1 LGGFVSVFAVDPLT
15 YVAPGAV
22 AVDSSVGGGV
32 YVTAFDATTFVPVV
46 LKYDAAGALAH
57 GLDVSGSTTS
67 INYGPVAVDPGNG
80 TVYVAAVDTADP
92 NVPVQV
98 IDSFDRVTG
107 AFIASFDGADGSP
120 DNGFGC
126 GVTGL
131 AVDTAHRVYALVPC
145 KGRVD
150 RYSSAGVFEMSV
162 DGAGVDGGSRGTP
175 LAVATDPVS
184 DEVYVA
190 EAGRSGLQVTNFTAG
205 GTSVVQTFP
214 ATGVGN
220 VSEMAVGPDAT
231 VYLGDN
237 SANSVIAR
245 FTAFDGPTVST
256 QPASGIGTGSV
267 TLNGMVDAGGVAA
280 QCHYEYGLD
289 EVYGTSTGDVAAG
302 SGSSPV
308 GVPVVVA
315 GLVPPNTTYHYRI
328 VCSNS
333 SGSIVGDDQSFTT
346 LSAPPIVDGQPT
358 YVAAIGPS
366 TVQVH
371 GTVDPRHTET
381 GVHIDYGT
389 TTTYGSQSTAASAG
403 ATAGD
408 TVVVA
413 NLTGLSP
420 GTLYHFRVS
429 ADNSAGSQQGA
440 DGTFITAPAAPAG
453 ATDLTTAKATLTATV
468 DPHGVSSTYRF
479 EYGPSAA
486 YGSSTPETAAGSG
499 DGEQG
504 VTQPIDG
511 LSPGQT
517 YHVRVVTTSSDGVIR
532 NGADGTFITPPA
544 PIATVTNPTDVSLD
558 GSVARATLMGGA
570 DTHGLTGT
578 YHFELSS
585 LNSAYSTTTPE
596 RPIPTGDGVQHLSA
610 TVSGLPLSEAFRV
623 RLIVTSDD
631 AIDYSDQITFATPP
645 APRTFPPAPPTGEA
659 FGCTS
664 PRLDAYNHQPKPGET
679 ITITGTGLGTGGS
692 IVLGDQTL
700 PATTWTASGLSLQIP
715 ADAKGTLALTINCG
729 QTSNTIAIVIYHQPN
744 NTITITKTTTTAT
757 AARVTVK
764 VPGPGKLQTTSPH
777 TTTKTT
783 TVTKAGTTTI
793 TIRLTRAG
801 IRTLNR
807 AKTHRLKTTI
817 KVRYTPTSG
826 QPNTKTTAVTSKAKA
841 AVNR

>member
-1 LGGFVSVFAVDPLT
+1 LGGFVSVFAVDPLV

-22 AVDSSVGGGV
+22 AVDSSAGGGV
-32 YVTAFDATTFVPVV
+32 YVTALDATTFVPVV

-57 GLDVSGSTTS
+57 VLDVSGSTTS

-80 TVYVAAVDTADP
+80 TVYVTAVDTADP

-98 IDSFDRVTG
+98 IDSFDQATG
-107 AFIASFDGADGSP
+107 AFIGSFDGADGSP
-120 DNGFGC
+120 DHGFGC
-126 GVTGL
+126 PSGL
-131 AVDTAHRVYALVPC
+131 AVDTAHRVYVLDPC
-145 KGRVD
+145 KVRVD
-150 RYSSAGVFEMSV
+150 RYSSTGVFETSV
-162 DGAGVDGGSRGTP
+162 DGAGVDGGSRGAP
-175 LAVATDPVS
+175 VAVATDPVS
-184 DEVYVA
+184 GEVYVA
-190 EAGRSGLQVTNFTAG
+190 ESGRSGLQVTNFTAG

-220 VSEMAVGPDAT
+220 VSAMAVGPDAT

-267 TLNGMVDAGGVAA
+267 TLNATVDPGGVAA

-289 EVYGTSTGDVAAG
+289 DLYGTSTSDVAAG

-308 GVPVVVA
+308 GVPVVVS
-315 GLVPPNTTYHYRI
+315 GLAPPNTTYHYRI

-346 LSAPPIVDGQPT
+346 LSAPPIVDGQPA
-358 YVAAIGPS
+358 YVGAIGPS

-371 GTVDPRHTET
+371 GTVNPRHTET
-381 GVHIDYGT
+381 SFHIDYGT
-389 TTTYGSQSTAASAG
+389 TTTYGSQSTSASASAG
-403 ATAGD
+403 AAAGD

-413 NLTGLSP
+413 NLTGLTP
-420 GTLYHFRVS
+420 GTLYHFRIN

-440 DGTFITAPAAPAG
+440 DGTFITAPAPAAD
-453 ATDLTTAKATLTATV
+453 ATDLTTAKATLTATI

-499 DGEQG
+499 DGQQD
-504 VTQPIDG
+504 VTQAIDG
-511 LSPGQT
+511 LSPGRT

-544 PIATVTNPTDVSLD
+544 PIATVANPTGVTLD

-570 DTHGLTGT
+570 DTHGLTGS
-578 YHFELSS
+578 YRFELSS

-596 RPIPTGDGVQHLSA
+596 RPIPTAGGVQQVSA
-610 TVSGLPLSEAFRV
+610 AVAGLPLSEAFRV

-631 AIDYSDQITFATPP
+631 AIDYSDMVVFATPP
-645 APRTFPPAPPTGEA
+645 APHVFPPSPPPGEV

-700 PATTWTASGLSLQIP
+700 PATDWTTTGIGLQIP
-715 ADAKGTLALTINCG
+715 TQATGTLALTINCG
-729 QTSNTIAIVIYHQPN
+729 QSSNTIAIAIYHQPD
-744 NTITITKTTTTAT
+744 NTFTITKTTTTAT
-757 AARVTVK
+757 AVKVTVK

-777 TTTKTT
+777 TTPNTK
-783 TVTKAGTTTI
+783 TVTKAGTATI
-793 TIRLTRAG
+793 TIRLTPKAT
-801 IRTLNR
+801 RTLNR
-807 AKTHRLKTTI
+807 THRLRTTI
-817 KVRYTPTSG
+817 RVRYTPAGG
-826 QPNTKTTAVTSKAKA
+826 QPNTKTTAVTLKAKA
-841 AVNR
+841 EGNR